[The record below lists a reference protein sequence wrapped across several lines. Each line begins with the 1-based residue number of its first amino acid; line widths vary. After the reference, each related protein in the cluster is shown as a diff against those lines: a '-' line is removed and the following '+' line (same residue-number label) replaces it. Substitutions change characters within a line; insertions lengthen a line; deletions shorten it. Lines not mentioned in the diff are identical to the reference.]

1 MEVALV
7 EAVLRNEI
15 VGMHAFIVDWLRGGL
30 PHTEEAFA
38 RMTDAMAPGF
48 YIVDPGGVFTTGE
61 DYRSGLYGA
70 HGDWAEADLWVRNVV
85 LRGSDARHWATY
97 EEWMFEDGRERG
109 RVVTAMFEDDE
120 RAPNGVV
127 WHFVH
132 ETWLPVEEG

>member
-7 EAVLRNEI
+7 EEVLRREI
-15 VGMHAFIVDWLRGGL
+15 VGMHAFIVDWLRGDL
-30 PHTEEAFA
+30 PHAEEAFA

-70 HGDWAEADLWVRNVV
+70 HGDWKEADLWVRNVV
-85 LRGSDARHWATY
+85 LQGSGAHHWATY
-97 EEWMFEDGRERG
+97 EEWMYEGEEERG
-109 RVVTAMFEDDE
+109 RLVSAVFESAE
-120 RAPNGVV
+120 EAPNGVV